1 MKTFGFPCVTNLA
14 LALAL
19 ALAPAL
25 ATAAD
30 LQDLA
35 LQVTGGASLAP
46 AFHPQTTSYRTQVQS
61 DIAVVTVNARPS
73 DAGSVVSLTV
83 NGKPVDP
90 KAPMQA
96 PLVVGANR
104 IDVQLSDAAG
114 RVTGR
119 YQVEVERENIAPVV
133 DKFLK
138 KSFSDAA
145 AGRTMPY
152 RLFVPEGYDG
162 SKSFPLVV
170 FLHGGGERGDDNQK
184 TLTNN
189 QGATVW
195 AKPQEQARR
204 PAFVLVPQG
213 RDTWDGGFG
222 RTRNADNKI
231 DLQRAFVPS
240 DDLSTARKLLQQVL
254 ADYPGIDR
262 KRLYLTGVSQGGL
275 GTWAWN
281 LLEPT
286 LFAAMVPIC
295 GGADPGQVGV
305 LKDKPLWAFHAAAD
319 PVVPASF
326 TGNAIAAV
334 RRSGGQPRY
343 TEYDTAAYFFPI
355 AHFAWVPAYQTDE
368 MREWLF
374 RQTR

>member
-1 MKTFGFPCVTNLA
+1 MKTLGFPCVTTVAAASTYLPRCIRVA
-14 LALAL
+14 LIAPGAALAL

-30 LQDLA
+30 LQVLA

-46 AFHPQTTSYRTQVQS
+46 AFHPQTTSYRAQVQS

-83 NGKPVDP
+83 NGKPADP

-96 PLVVGANR
+96 PLVVGANQ

-119 YQVEVERENIAPVV
+119 YQVAVERENIAPVV

-162 SKSFPLVV
+162 SKSYPLVV

-184 TLTNN
+184 TLTAN

-240 DDLSTARKLLQQVL
+240 DDLSTAQKLLQQVL

-281 LLEPT
+281 ILEPQ
-286 LFAAMVPIC
+286 LFAAMVSVA
-295 GGADPGQVGV
+295 GGGDPSQVGV
-305 LKDKPLWAFHAAAD
+305 LKDKPMWAFHAAAD

-326 TGNAIAAV
+326 TGNAIAVV

-343 TEYDTAAYFFPI
+343 TE
-355 AHFAWVPAYQTDE
+355 
-368 MREWLF
+368 
-374 RQTR
+374 